1 MKKNLYTLTLLA
13 FMLYGANA
21 FSQEI
26 YISTGTSVYLGPNFE
41 LSSGLVNNNGTF
53 EINFENNFFGSSTQ
67 YVVGSVLVN
76 NGGKSVTVPV
86 GKGTT
91 FSPVILGAV
100 PTASATY
107 IVEYFDTNSDTNF
120 SHTSRS
126 ASFPAGI
133 AGIINDKEYWNISS
147 ANVDPVNVTFTY
159 ADAPVWAT
167 KTINE
172 TSIQVAHWDG
182 AQWTTVTAN
191 TDVTNNTVTFSTT
204 SFSPFSLFGADA
216 TLSTDDNAFTSG
228 FKMFPNPASSFLNIS
243 SSNNNILNYEIYDI
257 SGRLIKKENVE
268 NKNSQIFV
276 NNLASG
282 VYLIKFTEA
291 DSNKSFTKKL
301 IIAH

>member
-1 MKKNLYTLTLLA
+1 MKKNLYTVFLFA
-13 FMLYGANA
+13 FMFYGANS

-26 YISTGTSVYLGPNFE
+26 YISSGTTVYLG
-41 LSSGLVNNNGTF
+41 SSFQLTSGIVRNNGTF
-53 EINFENNFFGSSTQ
+53 KINFENNFFGSSTQ
-67 YVVGSVLVN
+67 YVEGSVLVN

-91 FSPVILGAV
+91 YSPVILGAV

-107 IVEYFDTNSDTNF
+107 TVEYFDTNSDTNF

-126 ASFPAGI
+126 ASFPAGD
-133 AGIINDKEYWNISS
+133 AGIINDKEYWDISS
-147 ANVDPVNVTFTY
+147 TNGVPVDVTFTY

-172 TSIQVAHWDG
+172 TSIRVAHWDG
-182 AQWTTVTAN
+182 VQWNSETAN
-191 TDVTNNTVTFSTT
+191 VNDTNNTVTFNAT
-204 SFSPFSLFGADA
+204 SFSPFSLFGADV
-216 TLSTDDNAFTSG
+216 TLSTDDNTFTSG

-282 VYLIKFTEA
+282 VYLIKFTES